1 VQIFGHIKSG
11 KHDQVVAGTTLESM
25 GVVLFAA
32 SVTMA
37 FGDSDSVRLLATA
50 LPVQS
55 PRRTLVFWLI
65 TLALRCVTEPGG
77 ALQAQESQDIVLS
90 TSLLIYTERRLNGLA

>member
-1 VQIFGHIKSG
+1 MQIFGHIESG
-11 KHDQVVAGTTLESM
+11 KHDQVVAGTTVESM

-37 FGDSDSVRLLATA
+37 FGDMSDSVRLLATA

-55 PRRTLVFWLI
+55 PRRTLVF
-65 TLALRCVTEPGG
+65 
-77 ALQAQESQDIVLS
+77 
-90 TSLLIYTERRLNGLA
+90 